1 MKDKKEDIHEGEEKN
16 AVLSFDTE
24 EYGCQTVIVFG
35 KETVS
40 LE

>member
-24 EYGCQTVIVFG
+24 EYGC
-35 KETVS
+35 
-40 LE
+40 